1 MTIRNRTPRPV
12 RKLPFVVMTLLLLSV
27 PAAPQTVERA
37 PRITDREIIEGLI
50 RLEEGQ
56 KALRQLLNGHEQRFT
71 AIDQRFTL
79 IERRLA
85 NAEQRLTNVEQRL
98 TSVEERLTN
107 VEQRLTSVEERL
119 TNVEQR
125 LTSVEERLTS
135 LEQRLTGVEE
145 RLTSLE
151 QRLTG
156 VEQRLTSV
164 EQGFGRLEQR
174 VIGLEVQIQ
183 DLRQLFLWG
192 FGLVFAGLFALFG
205 FVVWDRRTALMP
217 ALRRLDEMLDRQQ
230 RMEETLKRYA
240 EKVPE
245 LAEELRATGLLQ

>member
-12 RKLPFVVMTLLLLSV
+12 RKLPLVVMTILLLSV

-85 NAEQRLTNVEQRL
+85 NAEQRLTSLEQRL
-98 TSVEERLTN
+98 TSVEQRLTN
-107 VEQRLTSVEERL
+107 VEQRLTS
-119 TNVEQR
+119 
-125 LTSVEERLTS
+125 
-135 LEQRLTGVEE
+135 LEQRF
-145 RLTSLE
+145 
-151 QRLTG
+151 TG

-164 EQGFGRLEQR
+164 EQGLGRLEQR

-217 ALRRLDEMLDRQQ
+217 ALRRLDEMRDRQQ
-230 RMEETLKRYA
+230 RMEETLQRYA
-240 EKVPE
+240 AKVPE

>member
-12 RKLPFVVMTLLLLSV
+12 RKLSLVVMTILLLSV

-71 AIDQRFTL
+71 TIDQRFTL

-85 NAEQRLTNVEQRL
+85 NAEQRLTSVEQRL
-98 TSVEERLTN
+98 TS
-107 VEQRLTSVEERL
+107 
-119 TNVEQR
+119 
-125 LTSVEERLTS
+125 
-135 LEQRLTGVEE
+135 VEE

-164 EQGFGRLEQR
+164 EQGLGRLEQR

-217 ALRRLDEMLDRQQ
+217 ALRRLDEMRDRQQ

-245 LAEELRATGLLQ
+245 LAEELRVTGLLQ

>member
-50 RLEEGQ
+50 RLAEGQ
-56 KALRQLLNGHEQRFT
+56 KALRQLLSGHEQRFT

-85 NAEQRLTNVEQRL
+85 NAEQRLTSVEQRL
-98 TSVEERLTN
+98 ASVEQRLTN
-107 VEQRLTSVEERL
+107 VEQRLTSLEQRFTGVEQRL

-125 LTSVEERLTS
+125 LAS
-135 LEQRLTGVEE
+135 
-145 RLTSLE
+145 
-151 QRLTG
+151 
-156 VEQRLTSV
+156 
-164 EQGFGRLEQR
+164 LEQR

-217 ALRRLDEMLDRQQ
+217 ALRRLDDMLDRQQ

>member
-1 MTIRNRTPRPV
+1 MTIRNRTPRPM
-12 RKLPFVVMTLLLLSV
+12 RKLPLVVMTILLLSV

-71 AIDQRFTL
+71 TIDQRF
-79 IERRLA
+79 
-85 NAEQRLTNVEQRL
+85 
-98 TSVEERLTN
+98 
-107 VEQRLTSVEERL
+107 
-119 TNVEQR
+119 
-125 LTSVEERLTS
+125 
-135 LEQRLTGVEE
+135 
-145 RLTSLE
+145 TSLE

-164 EQGFGRLEQR
+164 EQGLGRLEQR

-217 ALRRLDEMLDRQQ
+217 VLRRLDEMRDRQQ

>member
-56 KALRQLLNGHEQRFT
+56 KALRQLLSGHEQRFT

-125 LTSVEERLTS
+125 LTS
-135 LEQRLTGVEE
+135 VEE

>member
-12 RKLPFVVMTLLLLSV
+12 RKLPLVVMTILLLSV
-27 PAAPQTVERA
+27 PAAPQTVERS

-56 KALRQLLNGHEQRFT
+56 KALRQLLSGHEQRFT
-71 AIDQRFTL
+71 TIDQRFTL

-85 NAEQRLTNVEQRL
+85 NAEQRLT
-98 TSVEERLTN
+98 S
-107 VEQRLTSVEERL
+107 
-119 TNVEQR
+119 VEQR

-135 LEQRLTGVEE
+135 LEQRF
-145 RLTSLE
+145 TSLE

-164 EQGFGRLEQR
+164 EQGLGRLEQR
-174 VIGLEVQIQ
+174 AIGLEVQIQ

-217 ALRRLDEMLDRQQ
+217 ALRRLDEMRDRQQ